1 MTKLEQAQE
10 FIKQGDKVRART
22 VLSNLVQSEPQNSN
36 AWLLLAMVLD
46 DPKQVTYCNE
56 RARVLQSQ
64 TPSKPELTGIP
75 QKSIDR
81 GVVDSTKV
89 NDFITMS
96 CPSCGGNLSI
106 SPNMP
111 TLICQYCGVEHMIR
125 REAGSVLLES
135 FARCPQCSRN
145 DKVQKVSAVL
155 ASQPYTPLA
164 QKLSPPDMPIAPTQ
178 PQPPMHKT
186 QVTSSVVASI
196 VLGLIILLGYFLVK
210 ETLFLCSGLFVI
222 AFGVVPALDEV
233 RQQEQRKR
241 DYQSWKQGVQ
251 NYEKA
256 MVSWNL
262 EIELW
267 RELYYCA
274 RDDSVFVLGNKIF
287 APSSQITSYVRKL
300 QEGKIKNAL
309 AKEPQTPITQYE
321 PPASQ
326 AVSITPWIV
335 LILVL
340 GAILGGSILLA
351 VLFK

>member
-1 MTKLEQAQE
+1 
-10 FIKQGDKVRART
+10 
-22 VLSNLVQSEPQNSN
+22 
-36 AWLLLAMVLD
+36 
-46 DPKQVTYCNE
+46 
-56 RARVLQSQ
+56 
-64 TPSKPELTGIP
+64 
-75 QKSIDR
+75 
-81 GVVDSTKV
+81 
-89 NDFITMS
+89 MS

-145 DKVQKVSAVL
+145 DKVQKVSVVL
-155 ASQPYTPLA
+155 ASQAYTPLA

-186 QVTSSVVASI
+186 QVTSSVIASF
-196 VLGLIILLGYFLVK
+196 VLGLIILLGYLLDK
-210 ETLFLCSGLFVI
+210 NILFLCSGLFII
-222 AFGVVPALDEV
+222 AFAIVPALREAW
-233 RQQEQRKR
+233 RQEQRKR

-256 MVSWNL
+256 VVIWNL

-309 AKEPQTPITQYE
+309 AEKPQTPVQQRPGCHAMCE
-321 PPASQ
+321 KS
-326 AVSITPWIV
+326 S
-335 LILVL
+335 
-340 GAILGGSILLA
+340 
-351 VLFK
+351 